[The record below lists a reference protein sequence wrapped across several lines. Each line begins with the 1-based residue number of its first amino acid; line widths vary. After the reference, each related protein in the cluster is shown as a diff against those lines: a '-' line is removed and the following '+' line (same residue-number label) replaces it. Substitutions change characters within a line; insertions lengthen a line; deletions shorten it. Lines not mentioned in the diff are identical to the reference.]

1 MRAQNE
7 QIKLENY
14 TKEFRVCTRVKG
26 GGLVKALQQTLL
38 GLPLWLLYRERIGK
52 EQN

>member
-14 TKEFRVCTRVKG
+14 TKELRVCTRVKG
-26 GGLVKALQQTLL
+26 GGAGEGSAADYVRSTVVASV
-38 GLPLWLLYRERIGK
+38 
-52 EQN
+52 